1 MAFFPFHRTYN
12 KYLLALIQLWLFLV
26 GTIHSAEEEEAVID
40 YEDKENYLY
49 YGDPEATAYVN
60 DYHPDP
66 NQDRGGAHSP
76 TLYTPSFLFGPNN
89 PPRVVEFYAPWC
101 PHCQHFRNHYVQ
113 FAKQLRILGEENGVA
128 IDVHAVSCQAF
139 RPLCQHFGV
148 HGYPRLLIFKA
159 GEHNS
164 SGSLNYWD
172 IHPFDVL
179 RELNIQV
186 DQLPVTVPEDQE
198 DNKNKNNN
206 KKNNKAGGNAKSQAQ
221 HHLSSATS
229 RLYPRTKQ
237 NVFDDARSSL
247 FFALQTGIFTKSNE
261 ALNNQTSDALYD
273 WLELLHYSLPPT
285 WNVQQMVT
293 AVLEG
298 YPNITFSENAL
309 LHVVNRYTPSSDAS
323 SGAKKATWSSS
334 CSKGNI
340 HMGYTCGLWQ
350 LFHIITVGVVEWNLM
365 IQSDDGSRIVDT
377 ASSALTIRN
386 FVEHFFGCDVCRLNF
401 VNAYDSCFLNRCHR
415 LIPDETLESWIQL
428 PVWLWEMHNAVN
440 VRLLK
445 EKYERE
451 YHGRIPTLEEE
462 HAVQWP
468 SRKECPRC
476 WSDEGGWDDMIIYKF
491 LRVEY
496 WYIDSLWIL
505 VCIKH

>member
-1 MAFFPFHRTYN
+1 
-12 KYLLALIQLWLFLV
+12 
-26 GTIHSAEEEEAVID
+26 
-40 YEDKENYLY
+40 
-49 YGDPEATAYVN
+49 
-60 DYHPDP
+60 
-66 NQDRGGAHSP
+66 
-76 TLYTPSFLFGPNN
+76 
-89 PPRVVEFYAPWC
+89 
-101 PHCQHFRNHYVQ
+101 
-113 FAKQLRILGEENGVA
+113 
-128 IDVHAVSCQAF
+128 
-139 RPLCQHFGV
+139 
-148 HGYPRLLIFKA
+148 
-159 GEHNS
+159 
-164 SGSLNYWD
+164 
-172 IHPFDVL
+172 
-179 RELNIQV
+179 
-186 DQLPVTVPEDQE
+186 
-198 DNKNKNNN
+198 
-206 KKNNKAGGNAKSQAQ
+206 
-221 HHLSSATS
+221 
-229 RLYPRTKQ
+229 
-237 NVFDDARSSL
+237 
-247 FFALQTGIFTKSNE
+247 
-261 ALNNQTSDALYD
+261 
-273 WLELLHYSLPPT
+273 
-285 WNVQQMVT
+285 
-293 AVLEG
+293 
-298 YPNITFSENAL
+298 
-309 LHVVNRYTPSSDAS
+309 
-323 SGAKKATWSSS
+323 
-334 CSKGNI
+334 
-340 HMGYTCGLWQ
+340 MGYTCGLWQ